1 MMAQPDMIAQELQ
14 KSIDENIETASRE
27 IAKKEHLPQDQLM
40 TLDAHAKTI
49 QHQLSQ
55 YMLLAKKHIA
65 DGFVFCVESI
75 KEIARTD
82 DSINLETL
90 EHALTESFSRL
101 DTVATIKDMSS
112 KVVDGTSWKELL
124 GLTDDTLQILYKGAK
139 RLFDNGNHP
148 QAEAAFFFLTTVDFK
163 QYAFWL
169 GLGHAAFHLGN
180 HNQAI
185 NAYEMADSC
194 CPSSI
199 WPHIYMA
206 NCFEAQM
213 DYQESLTA
221 LEKAQLE
228 LNNSQEKDPH
238 LEVDLRERIANAK
251 KRA

>member
-1 MMAQPDMIAQELQ
+1 MAQPDMIEDELQ
-14 KSIDENIETASRE
+14 KSIDESLETAAHTIAERE
-27 IAKKEHLPQDQLM
+27 HSPQDQLM

-65 DGFVFCVESI
+65 DGFVFCIESI
-75 KEIARTD
+75 REIAHTD
-82 DSINLETL
+82 TSINLESL
-90 EHALTESFSRL
+90 EHDLTESFSRL

-112 KVVDGTSWKELL
+112 KVVDGASWKELL
-124 GLTDDTLQILYKGAK
+124 GLSDDTLQILYKGAK
-139 RLFDNGNHP
+139 RLFDKGNHP
-148 QAEAAFFFLTTVDFK
+148 QAEAAFFFLTTVDYK

-169 GLGHAAFHLGN
+169 GLGHAAFHLAN

-185 NAYEMADSC
+185 NAYEMAESC
-194 CPSSI
+194 RPGAI

-206 NCFEAQM
+206 NCFEALH

-221 LEKAQLE
+221 LEKAEHDL
-228 LNNSQEKDPH
+228 LNCTEKDSH